1 MEKST
6 VVEQLVVSQVV
17 RETDLST
24 SRQKE
29 PSASVLGAD
38 RSWSVATILALLLL
52 AVFWALK
59 LYTTW
64 GAWGNLTIDSGREMY
79 VPAVLAKGKTLYRDV
94 MYLYGPAAP
103 YFNSLLFRWFDV
115 RLEVLYWAGSLAA
128 LGSAVLLFL
137 TGMRLSSPLAGW
149 TAGAIVLAEAFH
161 ASLFCF
167 PLPYSFASAY
177 GCLIACLFLYLV
189 VRACFSPHW
198 GWMFGVGSAA
208 AAALLLKLEFGT
220 ACYASLFLLLLVR
233 FLRSR
238 SWRSS
243 IRDFYMILPGV
254 AVCMAVIA
262 WMISL
267 RGVEFITQENIMS
280 WPTSYFMKTFGNGV
294 MARGGFKISGSSLG
308 EAALREAP
316 FAATLAAAYFAL
328 HWKRR
333 DFRARFAKVAA
344 LSVSL
349 ALLGWTVSVRYYP
362 SERLEQ
368 VLRSVFF
375 PADMV
380 LCVCAATFAICGY
393 WVWNRKSFDD
403 RHAAALSLL
412 AFSGLLA
419 FRVLMKMTPDEV
431 SIYYN
436 GPVVL
441 SYLFLLFL
449 ILPKSGYSR
458 SRIFAAELFICCG
471 CLAPVALRA
480 RVLEKPGK
488 GFVPLATERGTV
500 LVSDQM
506 KRNYVA
512 AIQFIKEKA
521 ERGENVLS
529 VPEDTSLYFLS
540 GVDCP
545 TRVFAFTPGIVSPG
559 QMTDELIQE
568 IDQRHVRYLMWS
580 NRTFSEYG
588 AARFGIDFNP
598 ELGDYLRAHFH
609 RGGQLVP
616 GPVDYRQLNF
626 VVWERNQ
633 EGLRP

>member
-1 MEKST
+1 M
-6 VVEQLVVSQVV
+6 VQQLTLSPVAG
-17 RETDLST
+17 ETDLSV
-24 SRQKE
+24 REQKE
-29 PSASVLGAD
+29 PSESVPRAD
-38 RSWSVATILALLLL
+38 HSWSAAAILALLVL
-52 AVFWALK
+52 ALFWALK

-79 VPAVLAKGKTLYRDV
+79 VPAALAKGKTLYRDV
-94 MYLYGPAAP
+94 IYLYGPAAP
-103 YFNSLLFRWFDV
+103 YFNSLLFRWFGA

-137 TGMRLSSPLAGW
+137 AGMRLFSPLAGW
-149 TAGAIVLAEAFH
+149 TAGAIVVAEAFH

-189 VRACFSPHW
+189 VRACFSPHR

-254 AVCMAVIA
+254 AVCVAVIA

-280 WPTSYFMKTFGNGV
+280 WPTSYFMKTVGNGV

-308 EAALREAP
+308 EAALRAAP
-316 FAATLAAAYFAL
+316 VAATLAAAYFAL

-333 DFRARFAKVAA
+333 DFGARLAKVAA

-349 ALLGWTVSVRYYP
+349 ALLGWTVSVHYYP

-375 PADMV
+375 PADMA
-380 LCVCAATFAICGY
+380 LYVCAAALAACGY
-393 WVWNRKSFDD
+393 WVWNRKPFDD
-403 RHAAALSLL
+403 RRAATLLLLALS
-412 AFSGLLA
+412 GPLA
-419 FRVLMKMTPDEV
+419 FRILMKMTPDEV
-431 SIYYN
+431 SIYFN
-436 GPVVL
+436 GPTVL
-441 SYLFLLFL
+441 SFLSLLFL
-449 ILPKSGYSR
+449 ILPRSGYSKG
-458 SRIFAAELFICCG
+458 RIFAAEMFICCG

-480 RVLEKPGK
+480 RLLEKPGK
-488 GFVPLATERGTV
+488 EFTPLATERGTV
-500 LVSDQM
+500 RVSEQV

-512 AIQFIKEKA
+512 AIQFMKEKA
-521 ERGENVLS
+521 ERGESVLS

-559 QMTDELIQE
+559 KMTDEVIQE
-568 IDQRHVRYLMWS
+568 IEQRHVRYLIWS
-580 NRTFSEYG
+580 NRTFPEYG
-588 AARFGIDFNP
+588 VARFGVDFNP
-598 ELGDYLRAHFH
+598 ELGDYFKAHFH
-609 RGGQLVP
+609 RSRQLAP
-616 GPVDYRQLNF
+616 GPLDYRQLNF

-633 EGLRP
+633 EGSRP